1 VIAPVRL
8 SFATKLSYWFGQLAE
23 GLFNSIFGI
32 LLLFYF
38 NQVLGVSASL
48 CGLALFIG
56 TLVDAVTDPM
66 MGTISDNCTSKLGR
80 RHPFMYA
87 SALPTAVFLWLLFV
101 PPVQGEWLLFIWL
114 LGFVVLAKLSMTLY
128 HVPHM
133 ALGAELTQDHD
144 ERTRIVAFR
153 MLFGVA
159 GWILVAIGFA
169 NFFAATPEY
178 ANGQL
183 NPANYSMFIA
193 LAAAGIF
200 VSIVVTSL
208 GTQGIIHQLPVAE
221 PSAANRYTQVFL
233 DLRAALG
240 NESFRWLIISFVSAT
255 IPAGI
260 GGAFSLYVNTF
271 YWELSPSQV
280 PLVMMAQF
288 LATLAGYA
296 VAPALGRGREKR
308 AVLVWGVGLWAAATL
323 APFLLR
329 FGGLFPAPGS
339 DASLSLLVAFQLL
352 AGVGIAQ
359 LVVAVSSMMADVA
372 DEHELV
378 DGRRNEGVF
387 FGAFAVCTK
396 ATAGAGIAVGGV
408 LLDLIAWPT
417 GDTIRTAADVP
428 PETLTQLAV
437 LAGPVVASAAVPFFY
452 CIRHYRIDRKRH
464 GDIRAALSGRL
475 QSVDDAAAGTP

>member
-1 VIAPVRL
+1 MTAPVHL

-23 GLFNSIFGI
+23 GLLNSIFGI

-87 SALPTAVFLWLLFV
+87 SALPTAVCLWLLFV
-101 PPVQGEWLLFIWL
+101 PPVQGEGYLFTWLL
-114 LGFVVLAKLSMTLY
+114 VLAMLTKLGMTLY

-133 ALGAELTQDHD
+133 ALGAELAQDHD

-153 MLFGVA
+153 MQFGVA

-183 NPANYSMFIA
+183 NPANYPTFIA

-200 VSIVVTSL
+200 VSIIVTSL
-208 GTQGIIHQLPVAE
+208 GTQSIVPQLPPAQ
-221 PSAANRYTQVFL
+221 PSAGKKYTQVFS
-233 DLRAALG
+233 DLRSALG
-240 NESFRWLIISFVSAT
+240 NDSFRWLIISFVSAT

-271 YWELSPSQV
+271 YWELSPGQV

-288 LATLAGYA
+288 LATLAGY
-296 VAPALGRGREKR
+296 VIAPAVGRGREKR
-308 AVLVWGVGLWAAATL
+308 TVLVWGVGLWAAATV

-329 FGGLFPAPGS
+329 FAGMFPVPGS
-339 DASLSLLVAFQLL
+339 DAALVLLVAFQLL
-352 AGVGIAQ
+352 AGAGIAQ

-372 DEHELV
+372 DEHALV
-378 DGRRNEGVF
+378 IGRRNEGVF

-396 ATAGAGIAVGGV
+396 ATAGVGIAIGGV
-408 LLDLIAWPT
+408 LLDVIAWPT

-428 PETLTQLAV
+428 PETLTYLAI

-464 GDIRAALSGRL
+464 ASIRQALAQLPQRSG
-475 QSVDDAAAGTP
+475 DAAAGAL

>member
-1 VIAPVRL
+1 L
-8 SFATKLSYWFGQLAE
+8 SLSAHLTFNTKLSYWFGQLAE

-48 CGLALFIG
+48 CGLALLIG
-56 TLVDAVTDPM
+56 TLVDAFTDPM

-87 SALPTAVFLWLLFV
+87 SALPAALCLWLLFV
-101 PPVQGEWLLFIWL
+101 PPVQGEWQLFAWL
-114 LGFVVLAKLSMTLY
+114 TGFVVLAKLGMTLY
-128 HVPHM
+128 HVPHL

-159 GWILVAIGFA
+159 GWILVTIGFA
-169 NFFAATPEY
+169 TFFAATPEY

-183 NPANYSMFIA
+183 NPANYPTFIA
-193 LAAAGIF
+193 LAAAGVFI
-200 VSIVVTSL
+200 SIVVTSL
-208 GTQGIIHQLPVAE
+208 GTQGIVPHLPMAQ
-221 PSAANRYTQVFL
+221 SNTAKKRTQVFL
-233 DLRAALG
+233 DLRTAFR
-240 NESFRWLIISFVSAT
+240 NDSFRWLIISFVSAS
-255 IPAGI
+255 IPFGI
-260 GGAFSLYVNTF
+260 GGAFALYVNTF
-271 YWELSPSQV
+271 YWELTPSQLPV
-280 PLVMMAQF
+280 VMMAQF
-288 LATLAGYA
+288 LATLVGYA
-296 VAPALGRGREKR
+296 IAPALGRGREKR
-308 AVLVWGVGLWAAATL
+308 TLLVWGVGLWAAATVV
-323 APFLLR
+323 PFLLR
-329 FGGLFPAPGS
+329 FAGIFPAPGS
-339 DASLSLLVAFQLL
+339 DAALVLLVAFQLL
-352 AGVGIAQ
+352 AGAGIAQ

-372 DEHELV
+372 DEHALV

-396 ATAGAGIAVGGV
+396 ATAGVGIAIGGV
-408 LLDLIAWPT
+408 LLDVIAWPT

-428 PETLTQLAV
+428 PETLTYLAI

-464 GDIRAALSGRL
+464 ASIRQALAQLPQRSGDTTTGAL
-475 QSVDDAAAGTP
+475 